1 MTDKSNEKVS
11 LELDEETATLLES
24 LGQTWGMKDKGE
36 VIKRLLKELLE
47 EIPLGS

>member
-1 MTDKSNEKVS
+1 MDHENQKNL

-24 LGQTWGMKDKGE
+24 LGQTWGMRDKGE

-47 EIPLGS
+47 DIPLGQ

>member
-1 MTDKSNEKVS
+1 MSDEAKKTVS

-24 LGQTWGMKDKGE
+24 LGQTWGMRDKGE

-47 EIPLGS
+47 DIPLGQ

>member
-1 MTDKSNEKVS
+1 MDAEPNKTV

-24 LGQTWGMKDKGE
+24 LGQTWGMRDNGE

-47 EIPLGS
+47 DIPLGS

>member
-1 MTDKSNEKVS
+1 MSEEPKNTVS

-24 LGQTWGMKDKGE
+24 LGQTWGMRDKGE

-47 EIPLGS
+47 DIPLGS